1 MMHLNAKF
9 TDVTRV
15 HVQIRRLRA
24 ICRED
29 LLPVFMTNSTSPLQQ
44 NKLDKAELA

>member
-29 LLPVFMTNSTSPLQQ
+29 LFPRLHFESEQDSLREAP
-44 NKLDKAELA
+44 

>member
-1 MMHLNAKF
+1 MHLNAKF

-29 LLPVFMTNSTSPLQQ
+29 LFPVFISNLSKIPFG
-44 NKLDKAELA
+44 KPHDEFD